1 MALQL
6 VRLTDRPQL
15 KEQAAQWF
23 HQKWG
28 VPLAAYQESMEQCLS
43 ARSPVPQWYLAME
56 GERIVGGMGV
66 IENDFHNRPD
76 LTPNVCAVYTEPDR
90 RGKGIAGA
98 LLRFVC
104 DDMAGQGIRTL
115 YLLTDHT
122 GFYERYG
129 WEFYCMVQGD
139 GEEAPSRMYRHRAE

>member
-1 MALQL
+1 MSLEL

-66 IENDFHNRPD
+66 IENDFHDRKD
-76 LTPNVCAVYTEPDR
+76 LSPNVCAVYTEPDCR
-90 RGKGIAGA
+90 
-98 LLRFVC
+98 
-104 DDMAGQGIRTL
+104 GQGRRAKAARPRL
-115 YLLTDHT
+115 RGHE
-122 GFYERYG
+122 GE
-129 WEFYCMVQGD
+129 GD
-139 GEEAPSRMYRHRAE
+139 RHPLPSDRPHLPL

>member
-1 MALQL
+1 MSLEL

-43 ARSPVPQWYLAME
+43 ARDPVPQWYLAME

-66 IENDFHNRPD
+66 IENDFHDRKD
-76 LTPNVCAVYTEPDR
+76 LAPNVC
-90 RGKGIAGA
+90 G
-98 LLRFVC
+98 LH
-104 DDMAGQGIRTL
+104 RTGL
-115 YLLTDHT
+115 PGT
-122 GFYERYG
+122 G
-129 WEFYCMVQGD
+129 
-139 GEEAPSRMYRHRAE
+139 HRAKAARLCLRGHEGEGDRHPLPSDRPHLPL